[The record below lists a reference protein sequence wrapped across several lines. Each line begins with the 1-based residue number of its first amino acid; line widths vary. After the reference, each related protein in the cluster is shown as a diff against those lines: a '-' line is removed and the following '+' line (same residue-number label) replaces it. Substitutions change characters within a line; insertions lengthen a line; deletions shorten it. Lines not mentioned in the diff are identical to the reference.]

1 MTRIFFIAFIFS
13 LVAKISFAQKKLTE
27 GTIYYDVV
35 VSTDNKT
42 PQVADML
49 DGATNI
55 IYIKGN
61 RSRSDLITSLGSQST
76 IHNAKEGTA
85 VNIRNYGNKKF
96 LISYSAEEWKASN
109 KKYEGIKYKIEN
121 EFKKIAGYN
130 CQKAVGKLA
139 DVTEFTVFFTKELQ
153 PVNTAFQRIN
163 KGLPGLA
170 MQYDASRGKDKV
182 TFTVS
187 NIEFAVVPL
196 SKFDIPQT
204 GYRSMTYSE
213 FVKQHNAK

>member
-139 DVTEFTVFFTKELQ
+139 DGTEFTVFFTKELQ